1 MKGNEISIK
10 AKDGTNIH
18 TVTYNIGV
26 EAVKGIV
33 IVSHGFGEHSGS
45 YEEFAEQL
53 KQANYACV
61 VFDQRGHGNMSEQSP
76 EKRKK
81 LYGIIPSYQ
90 CFLDDI
96 GDVTSAIKQS
106 VPNTP
111 IVLYGHSMGG
121 NIAANYLLKHS
132 QTNYSCAVLEA
143 PWLGLYKDVNPM
155 IVGLA
160 KIFGSITPR
169 IAIIN
174 KLPLSDIT
182 GDDTKAEEIGNDPL
196 YHNRISL
203 RMFTGIR
210 NGCEY
215 AINNAAQ
222 LSIPT
227 YLAVAKNDTI
237 VSNPAIE
244 AFYGNTSGHI
254 ITKQEYESRHSIHN
268 DMKKEYFY
276 QDMIAFLD
284 AHCLAV
290 QSA

>member
-1 MKGNEISIK
+1 MKGNIISIK
-10 AKDGTNIH
+10 AKDSTYIP
-18 TVTYNIGV
+18 TVTHNVG
-26 EAVKGIV
+26 EKSVKGIV
-33 IVSHGFGEHSGS
+33 IVSHGFGEHSGN
-45 YEEFAEQL
+45 YEEFAKQL

-61 VFDQRGHGNMSEQSP
+61 VFDQRGHGNLSEQSP

-81 LYGIIPSYQ
+81 LCGIVPSYK

-96 GDVTSAIKQS
+96 GDVTSAIKQR

-143 PWLGLYKDVNPM
+143 PWLGLYKEVNPL

-160 KIFGSITPR
+160 KVLGSMTPR

-182 GDDTKAEEIGNDPL
+182 SDETKAEEIGNDPL

-210 NGCEY
+210 NGCKY
-215 AINNAAQ
+215 AINNASQ

-227 YLAVAKNDTI
+227 YLAVAKYDTI
-237 VSNPAIE
+237 VSNQAIGD
-244 AFYGNTSGHI
+244 FYGNTSGHVV
-254 ITKQEYESRHSIHN
+254 TKQEYESRHSIHN
-268 DMKKEYFY
+268 DVKKEDFY
-276 QDMIAFLD
+276 QDIIAFLD
-284 AHCLAV
+284 VHCLTV
-290 QSA
+290 QSV